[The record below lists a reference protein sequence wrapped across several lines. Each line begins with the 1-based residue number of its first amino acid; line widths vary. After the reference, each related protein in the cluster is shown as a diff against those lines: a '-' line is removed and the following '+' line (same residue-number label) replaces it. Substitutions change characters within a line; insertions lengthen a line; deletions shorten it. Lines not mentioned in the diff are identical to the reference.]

1 MDYDQML
8 SALTPESQAYHIG
21 LSVFAVSYFFGEE
34 GSEQFLREHGFVAPP
49 SPNQEGELDDTAF
62 VKAMLAIKDPG
73 RLMKKAVDREIWI
86 AAQMA
91 GAIRRKHETADNRA
105 EIVAAVTI
113 KNVSVT
119 GDTAEATVKLA
130 KPAKDALANM
140 RETKL
145 VKFRRMRIAGT
156 AILIRDNSPFTYQE

>member
-21 LSVFAVSYFFGEE
+21 LSVFAVSYFFGKE
-34 GSEQFLREHGFVAPP
+34 GSEQVLREHGFVAPP

-86 AAQMA
+86 ATQMA
-91 GAIRRKHETADNRA
+91 GAIRAQESTKPPTTD

-119 GDTAEATVKLA
+119 GDTAEATVELA
-130 KPAKDALANM
+130 QPAKDALANM

-145 VKFRRMRIAGT
+145 VKFRRIENRWYCNIDP
-156 AILIRDNSPFTYQE
+156 R